1 MGDSAPKRL
10 LALRRQ
16 FLHLCLGNE
25 ETIPKEFKD
34 FLLLENVA
42 DKHSILNDKCGM
54 IRCNAQRFIET
65 PFETTRQATVLNDS
79 ELKEA
84 FGQFLH
90 RDENSQLAIRI
101 RDQYRLRD
109 REESI
114 RARII
119 CKPWRTLYT
128 LFIKERTDANLFSG
142 SKRSLRKI
150 AKKDFRHFRAPTN
163 GDRRF
168 AECGICSTTTLL
180 MANAK
185 KHSILRSWNMD
196 KETLLQLSVCPNP
209 TYDCEWNKCQ
219 RCSYDQVLEKIQSSI
234 EDFESIKE
242 TMICFPTLVTYSPAP
257 GKESTTFME
266 SMDTIEEFTR
276 ELANSL
282 YTHGTGGT
290 GAKVYF
296 H

>member
-1 MGDSAPKRL
+1 MVRW
-10 LALRRQ
+10 
-16 FLHLCLGNE
+16 
-25 ETIPKEFKD
+25 
-34 FLLLENVA
+34 
-42 DKHSILNDKCGM
+42 
-54 IRCNAQRFIET
+54 NAQVFLET
-65 PFETTRQATVLNDS
+65 AFEPSRQATVVDND

-109 REESI
+109 GNESV

-119 CKPWRTLYT
+119 TKPWRTLYK
-128 LFIKERTDANLFSG
+128 LFIKERTEANMFSG
-142 SKRSLRKI
+142 SIRSLRKI
-150 AKKDFRHFRAPTN
+150 ARKDFRHFRAPTN
-163 GDRRF
+163 GDRCF
-168 AECGICSTTTLL
+168 AECGICSNLTLL
-180 MANAK
+180 VANAK

-196 KETLLQLSVCPNP
+196 KETLLQFSVCSNP

-219 RCSYDQVLEKIQSSI
+219 SCSYDQVVEKIQSSI
-234 EDFESIKE
+234 ENFDSIKE
-242 TMICFPTLVTYSPAP
+242 TMICFPTLVTYTSAP

-290 GAKVYF
+290 GAKVF
-296 H
+296 FTKSI